1 MKKIAFF
8 ACFVVT
14 FADAYSV
21 EQPNNPFGK
30 NRQLRRNSVTV
41 TTPMYRNT
49 INQRNHEA
57 VAVHISK
64 NMRFKPYGFDKFIQK
79 IPTSKTEP
87 TYDKIQPEAEKLRQ
101 YFLFIKNFLSTQMH
115 DCENIISSI
124 HTNMSDNKT
133 NDVGLQS
140 ELDEL
145 TINFQVLKK
154 LFSNQMHACR
164 SNIDN
169 IIKNDKMP
177 QKPSREIIPIGFFGW
192 KNPERT
198 ELVVETLRQ
207 QLEDT
212 YYTIADLKLDLK
224 NAKNK
229 EIKYISKINKLETRV
244 KFLKENL
251 ENLKNEIEEKRKIEK
266 AIFDKGKKIAD
277 CMLNFKES
285 INEISSIV
293 ESVSEGSET
302 SNTEE
307 SSSEDLESE

>member
-101 YFLFIKNFLSTQMH
+101 YFLSPPECFFL
-115 DCENIISSI
+115 
-124 HTNMSDNKT
+124 
-133 NDVGLQS
+133 
-140 ELDEL
+140 
-145 TINFQVLKK
+145 
-154 LFSNQMHACR
+154 
-164 SNIDN
+164 
-169 IIKNDKMP
+169 
-177 QKPSREIIPIGFFGW
+177 
-192 KNPERT
+192 
-198 ELVVETLRQ
+198 
-207 QLEDT
+207 
-212 YYTIADLKLDLK
+212 
-224 NAKNK
+224 
-229 EIKYISKINKLETRV
+229 
-244 KFLKENL
+244 
-251 ENLKNEIEEKRKIEK
+251 
-266 AIFDKGKKIAD
+266 IF
-277 CMLNFKES
+277 
-285 INEISSIV
+285 
-293 ESVSEGSET
+293 
-302 SNTEE
+302 
-307 SSSEDLESE
+307 